1 MAKQPTRGD
10 ERNMTSDSFAAT
22 GTPAVLAADGKAK
35 ATTGPR
41 GPKPRGI
48 SPARIGVYG
57 FLIIAALFFCVP
69 LYVMLTTSFKSMPEV
84 REAHLFNLPHSPT
97 IEPWIKAW
105 SSACTGRDC
114 TGLAPGFFNSVKI
127 TIPAVIISIIIASLN
142 GYALTFW
149 RYKGA
154 EIFFNLLVFG
164 AFVPYQVLVYP
175 IIIGMRDLHLFATLP
190 GIILVH
196 TIFGM
201 PILTLL
207 FRNYYASLPI
217 EIFKAARIDG
227 AGFWQTFFRVMLPI
241 SIPITT
247 VALILQVTGIWND
260 FLFGLVFAGTG
271 NIPMTL
277 QLNNIV
283 KTTIGTI
290 EYDVNMAAT
299 ILTAAVP
306 LVIYFVSGKW
316 FVRGIAA
323 GAVKG

>member
-1 MAKQPTRGD
+1 
-10 ERNMTSDSFAAT
+10 MTTDSLVQGGFSASANS
-22 GTPAVLAADGKAK
+22 TPADAAAGPS
-35 ATTGPR
+35 GPR
-41 GPKPRGI
+41 PRRLSVGRVGMY
-48 SPARIGVYG
+48 A
-57 FLIIAALFFCVP
+57 FLIVVAAFFCVP
-69 LYVMLTTSFKSMPEV
+69 LYVMLVTSFKAMPEV
-84 REAHLFNLPHSPT
+84 REAHIFNLPREFT
-97 IEPWIKAW
+97 IDPWIKAW

-114 TGLAPGFFNSVKI
+114 TGLAPGFWNSIKI
-127 TIPAVIISIIIASLN
+127 TIPAVIISIIVSSIN
-142 GYALTFW
+142 GYALSFW

-154 EIFFNLLVFG
+154 ETLFNLLVFG

-175 IIIGMRDLHLFATLP
+175 IILGERYLHLFATLP
-190 GIILVH
+190 GIIIVH

-207 FRNYYASLPI
+207 FRNYYSSVPL

-227 AGFWQTFFRVMLPI
+227 AGFWQTFFRVMLPL
-241 SIPITT
+241 SVPITT
-247 VALILQVTGIWND
+247 VAVILQVTGIWND
-260 FLFGLVFAGTG
+260 FLFALVFAGKD

-283 KTTIGTI
+283 KTTTGVK

-299 ILTAAVP
+299 ILTALVP
-306 LVIYFVSGKW
+306 LAIYFISGKW

>member
-1 MAKQPTRGD
+1 
-10 ERNMTSDSFAAT
+10 MTADTFVATNGVTAA
-22 GTPAVLAADGKAK
+22 PAENADAL
-35 ATTGPR
+35 TGPN
-41 GPKPRGI
+41 GPKPRRLSIG
-48 SPARIGVYG
+48 RVGVYA
-57 FLIIAALFFCVP
+57 FLIIMAAFFCIP
-69 LYVMLTTSFKSMPEV
+69 LYVMLVTSFKAMPEV
-84 REAHLFNLPHSPT
+84 REAHLFNLPREWT
-97 IEPWIKAW
+97 IDPWIKAW

-114 TGLAPGFFNSVKI
+114 TGLAPGFLNSVKI
-127 TIPAVIISIIIASLN
+127 SVPAVIVSIIVAQLN
-142 GYALTFW
+142 GYALSFW

-154 EIFFNLLVFG
+154 EFLFNLLVFG
-164 AFVPYQVLVYP
+164 AFVPYQVLIYP
-175 IIIGMRDLHLFATLP
+175 IIIGLRDLHLFATLP
-190 GIILVH
+190 GIIIVH

-207 FRNYYASLPI
+207 YRNYYSSIPI
-217 EIFKAARIDG
+217 EIFKASRIDG
-227 AGFWQTFFRVMLPI
+227 AGFWQTFFRVMLPL

-260 FLFGLVFAGTG
+260 FLFALVFAGKE

-283 KTTIGTI
+283 KTTFGTV

-299 ILTAAVP
+299 ILTALVP
-306 LVIYFVSGKW
+306 LIIYFVSGKW

>member
-1 MAKQPTRGD
+1 M
-10 ERNMTSDSFAAT
+10 SDQ
-22 GTPAVLAADGKAK
+22 AVSLSAPSGAGHADAS
-35 ATTGPR
+35 GPS
-41 GPKPRGI
+41 GPKPRHI
-48 SPARIGVYG
+48 FSRRNIFLYG
-57 FLIIAALFFCVP
+57 TLIVAALYYLLP
-69 LYVMLTTSFKSMPEV
+69 LYVMIVTSLKDMPEV
-84 REAHLFNLPHSPT
+84 REGHIFNLPLRPT
-97 IEPWIKAW
+97 IDPWISAW
-105 SSACTGRDC
+105 TSACTGRNC

-127 TIPAVIISIIIASLN
+127 TIPSVIISIIIASIN

-164 AFVPYQVLVYP
+164 AFVPYQVVIYP
-175 IIIGMRDLHLFATLP
+175 LIIGMRELHLFATMP
-190 GIILVH
+190 GIIIVH

-207 FRNYYASLPI
+207 FRNFYASLPI
-217 EIFKAARIDG
+217 EIFKASRIDG
-227 AGFWQTFFRVMLPI
+227 AGFWQTFFKVMLPM
-241 SIPITT
+241 SVPITV
-247 VALILQVTGIWND
+247 VAVILQVTGIWND
-260 FLFGLVFAGTG
+260 FLFGLVFAGTP
-271 NIPMTL
+271 NIPMTI

-283 KTTIGTI
+283 NTTTGTVA
-290 EYDVNMAAT
+290 YDVNMAAT

>member
-1 MAKQPTRGD
+1 
-10 ERNMTSDSFAAT
+10 MTTTSFTATSSDTARVGPLADAA
-22 GTPAVLAADGKAK
+22 
-35 ATTGPR
+35 TGPR
-41 GPKPRGI
+41 GRKPRGI
-48 SPARIGVYG
+48 SAGRIGIYS
-57 FLIIAALFFCVP
+57 FLIIVALFFCVP
-69 LYVMLTTSFKSMPEV
+69 LYVMLVTSFKAMPEV
-84 REAHLFNLPHSPT
+84 REAHLFNLPRVWT
-97 IEPWIKAW
+97 IDPWIKAW
-105 SSACTGRDC
+105 SSACTGITCD
-114 TGLAPGFFNSVKI
+114 GLAPGFLNSVKI
-127 TIPAVIISIIIASLN
+127 AVPSVIISIVVASLN

-154 EIFFNLLVFG
+154 EVFFNLLVFG
-164 AFVPYQVLVYP
+164 AFVPYQVLIYP
-175 IIIGMRDLHLFATLP
+175 IIIGMREVHLFATLP
-190 GIILVH
+190 GIIIVH

-227 AGFWQTFFRVMLPI
+227 AGFWQTFFRVMVPI
-241 SIPITT
+241 SVPITI

-260 FLFGLVFAGTG
+260 FLFGLVFAGKN

-283 KTTIGTI
+283 KTTFGTV

>member
-1 MAKQPTRGD
+1 
-10 ERNMTSDSFAAT
+10 MTTDSLVQAGNAA
-22 GTPAVLAADGKAK
+22 GAPAGLADAPA
-35 ATTGPR
+35 GPN
-41 GPKPRGI
+41 GPKPRRLSAG
-48 SPARIGVYG
+48 RIGMYV
-57 FLIIAALFFCVP
+57 FLIVVAAFFCVP
-69 LYVMLTTSFKSMPEV
+69 LYVMLVTSFKAMPEV
-84 REAHLFNLPHSPT
+84 REAHIFNLPREFT
-97 IEPWIKAW
+97 IDPWIKAW

-114 TGLAPGFFNSVKI
+114 TGLSPGFWNSVKI
-127 TIPAVIISIIIASLN
+127 TIPAVIISIVVAQLN

-154 EIFFNLLVFG
+154 ETLFNLLVFG
-164 AFVPYQVLVYP
+164 AFVPYQVLIYP
-175 IIIGMRDLHLFATLP
+175 IILGQRYLHLFATLP
-190 GIILVH
+190 GIIIVH

-207 FRNYYASLPI
+207 FRNYYSSVPL

-227 AGFWQTFFRVMLPI
+227 AGFWQTFFRVMLPL
-241 SIPITT
+241 SVPITT
-247 VALILQVTGIWND
+247 VAIILQVTGIWND
-260 FLFGLVFAGTG
+260 FLFALVFAGRD

-283 KTTIGTI
+283 RTTTGVK

-299 ILTAAVP
+299 VLTALVP
-306 LVIYFVSGKW
+306 LAIYFISGKW